1 MSQVMR
7 HVLRN
12 IWAYLFLA
20 VSVFWLSLIGLV
32 VLLIWLWE
40 VICG

>member
-12 IWAYLFLA
+12 FLAYLFLA
-20 VSVFWLSLIGLV
+20 VGVFWLSLIGLV
-32 VLLIWLWE
+32 VLLAWLWE